1 MIDPCKLTI
10 GSLLKH
16 EGNYCRVIMLEEK
29 DNEGKA
35 DVEIT
40 CRYLDLT
47 QTVKGFIDFYIASN
61 EKITTKAAGR
71 KKR

>member
-16 EGNYCRVIMLEEK
+16 EGYYCRVICLEEK
-29 DNEGKA
+29 ENAGKT

-40 CRYLDLT
+40 CQYLDKAK
-47 QTVKGFIDFYIASN
+47 TVKGFASYYTASN
-61 EKITTKAAGR
+61 ER
-71 KKR
+71 DKKKK